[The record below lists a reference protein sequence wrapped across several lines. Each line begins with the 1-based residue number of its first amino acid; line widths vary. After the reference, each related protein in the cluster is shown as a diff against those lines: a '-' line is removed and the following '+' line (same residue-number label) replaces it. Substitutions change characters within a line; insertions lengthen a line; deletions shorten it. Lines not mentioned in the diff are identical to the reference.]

1 MEEFIQCQLDT
12 EPALSESYAG
22 CDYTEQEWSR
32 LEQMIQL
39 SSFIQCSSQLFSEE
53 CEAAL
58 TEKFNNWLHQH
69 EELPSPSP
77 SPTDTTEYECNANV
91 RILQFHLQG
100 EKIF

>member
-12 EPALSESYAG
+12 EPGLSESYAG

-32 LEQMIQL
+32 LEQMVQL

-69 EELPSPSP
+69 EEIPSPSP

-91 RILQFHLQG
+91 RILQFHLQ
-100 EKIF
+100 